1 MWSHF
6 LHAPI
11 LARFWI
17 CFVSVRIETWNNYNL
32 EIFEFLEA
40 ENRKYAENDLVLLRF
55 YVITSHK
62 KKKHAN
68 DVHNLFT
75 AIKIVPYDSYA
86 IIYLYFFSSITQ

>member
-6 LHAPI
+6 LHVPI

-32 EIFEFLEA
+32 EVSGFLEA
-40 ENRKYAENDLVLLRF
+40 ENKKYAENDLLLLCF

-62 KKKHAN
+62 EKHDAN
-68 DVHNLFT
+68 DVHISFYGN
-75 AIKIVPYDSYA
+75 KDSA
-86 IIYLYFFSSITQ
+86 IYL

>member
-62 KKKHAN
+62 KKN
-68 DVHNLFT
+68 TPMTYTIFL
-75 AIKIVPYDSYA
+75 
-86 IIYLYFFSSITQ
+86 LQ

>member
-62 KKKHAN
+62 KKN
-68 DVHNLFT
+68 TPMTYTYLFT